1 MYVIRTSTTYGSQMN
16 ESACGAYFLVHI
28 PVERLF
34 TVWLTGKHI
43 GIGRCHST
51 YQPPSVGH

>member
-28 PVERLF
+28 PVE
-34 TVWLTGKHI
+34 
-43 GIGRCHST
+43 
-51 YQPPSVGH
+51 